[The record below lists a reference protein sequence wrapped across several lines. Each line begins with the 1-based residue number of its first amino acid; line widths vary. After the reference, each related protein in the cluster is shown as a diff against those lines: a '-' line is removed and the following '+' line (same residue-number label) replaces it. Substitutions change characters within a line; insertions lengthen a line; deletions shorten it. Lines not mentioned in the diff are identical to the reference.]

1 MVHGCIG
8 GSRKRCNPFMVAGRP
23 PLVLPF
29 LKQLILSSRS
39 PTSLC
44 PPSRLYPLFPVIG
57 SPYLLR
63 RMLLDNGIAVFIVRL
78 CDADAG
84 LTISNLLAVLLRAFG
99 GAPLTM
105 LPVVVVHGG
114 AGSIPK
120 ERVALSTAGVQ
131 EAARKGYA
139 VLTSGFSAM
148 DAVVEAVAVLENNP
162 VYNAGST
169 IVPQEVKYTLN
180 GKCWRGS
187 VLNLKGEV
195 QMDALVMDGRTLSC
209 GAVSAVRRVAN
220 PVRVARLVMDKTN
233 HVCLTAEG
241 ASQFARAMGIPEV
254 TEESLITDYA
264 RKRWRDNLDPGA
276 NPVES
281 QMGKMGT
288 VGAVAVDMQ
297 GNLACATSTGG
308 MINKMEGR
316 VGDTP
321 CVGCG
326 GYADNN
332 IGAVSTTGHGES
344 IMKVAL
350 SRLILFHMEQGK
362 SPEEASDLAL
372 AYLWE
377 RVSGMAGVVVVD
389 PKGTWAARFN
399 SKQMSWAAAQQ
410 DQLHYGL
417 YKGEDFTEP
426 V

>member
-1 MVHGCIG
+1 
-8 GSRKRCNPFMVAGRP
+8 
-23 PLVLPF
+23 
-29 LKQLILSSRS
+29 
-39 PTSLC
+39 
-44 PPSRLYPLFPVIG
+44 
-57 SPYLLR
+57 
-63 RMLLDNGIAVFIVRL
+63 
-78 CDADAG
+78 
-84 LTISNLLAVLLRAFG
+84 
-99 GAPLTM
+99 M

-114 AGSIPK
+114 AGHTPK
-120 ERVALSTAGVQ
+120 GRAELSTAGVR
-131 EAARKGYA
+131 EATKKGYA
-139 VLTSGFSAM
+139 ILKSGGSAM
-148 DAVVEAVAVLENNP
+148 DAVVETVAILENNP
-162 VYNAGST
+162 VYNAG
-169 IVPQEVKYTLN
+169 
-180 GKCWRGS
+180 RGS
-187 VLNLKGEV
+187 VLTVKGEV
-195 QMDALVMDGRTLSC
+195 QMDALVMDGRTLAC

-220 PVRVARLVMDKTN
+220 PIHLARLVMDKTS

-264 RKRWRDNLDPGA
+264 RKRWRDNLNPGA
-276 NPVES
+276 NPVEC

-288 VGAVAVDMQ
+288 VGAVAVDLQ
-297 GNLACATSTGG
+297 GNLASATSTGG

-332 IGAVSTTGHGES
+332 IGAVSPTGHGEA
-344 IMKVAL
+344 IMKVTL

-372 AYLWE
+372 AYMWE
-377 RVSGMAGVVVVD
+377 RVNGLAGVVVVD

-399 SKQMSWAAAQQ
+399 SSQMSWAAAQQ